1 MTTIKWL
8 EEVHKRKEEM
18 IKDTQ
23 AFLQIKSVYDEAS
36 KADGAPM
43 GKGVAE
49 ALEFLLAK
57 AESAGFEIKNLDGY
71 AGHIQH
77 GTGKGLLGVLC
88 HVDVVPEGG
97 GWTSA
102 PYSAEI
108 RDGKLFARGALDD
121 KGPTMAAF
129 YALKIVKELGLPIEK
144 RVRLIIGTDEE
155 SNWQCVQHYFKHEEM
170 PDMGFAPDADFP
182 IIYAEKGIANFFL
195 VREEEEDISL
205 SESYIKL
212 LRFESGL
219 RVNMVPDHAQ
229 ATLQIEQN
237 QLGEQQAPIIGS
249 FENFIKDKKV
259 VGSTEQLGGKLVLH
273 VEGASAHG
281 SEPAK
286 GVHAGYLL
294 TRFLE
299 TLPLIGADQ
308 SFILFVNRYLAEDYY
323 GKELG
328 IAERDEMTGPLT
340 VNVGTL
346 TYQRGKESKL
356 GFNLR
361 YPVSTD
367 YKEMINLFEQKVGEF
382 GFHIKDMDNSPSH
395 HVDPNHP
402 LVQTLQRVYEEQ
414 TGEEAKLLSIGG
426 GTYARSLAAGVA
438 FGPLFPGKVD
448 TAHQKDEFIK
458 IDDLLQATAIYAQAI
473 YELTSLK

>member
-1 MTTIKWL
+1 MTKINWM

-43 GKGVAE
+43 GNGVAE
-49 ALEFLLAK
+49 ALEYLLAK
-57 AESAGFEIKNLDGY
+57 AESAGFETKNLEGY

-77 GTGKGLLGVLC
+77 GAGEGLLGVLC

-97 GWTSA
+97 GWTSD

-129 YALKIVKELGLPIEK
+129 YALKIVKDLGLPIDK

-155 SNWQCVQHYFKHEEM
+155 SNWQCVDHYFKHEEM

-182 IIYAEKGIANFFL
+182 IIFAEKGIANFFL
-195 VREEEEDISL
+195 IREEEEDVSL

-212 LRFESGL
+212 LTFESGL

-229 ATLQIEQN
+229 ATLHIEQN

-249 FENFIKDKKV
+249 FENFLKDNKAE
-259 VGSTEQLGGKLVLH
+259 GSYEQVDGKLVLH

-281 SEPAK
+281 SEPEK
-286 GVHAGYLL
+286 GAHAGYVL

-299 TLPLIGADQ
+299 TLPLIDADQ
-308 SFILFVNRYLAEDYY
+308 SFILFVNRYLADDYY

-328 IAERDEMTGPLT
+328 IADRDEMTGPLT
-340 VNVGTL
+340 VNVGIL
-346 TYQRGKESKL
+346 TYEREKEAKL

-367 YKEMINLFEQKVGEF
+367 YEEMINVFEQKVGEF
-382 GFHIKDMDNSPSH
+382 GFHIKAMDNSPSH

-426 GTYARSLAAGVA
+426 GTYARSLDAGVA

-448 TAHQKDEFIK
+448 TAHQKDEFIE

-473 YELTSLK
+473 YELASLK